1 VGHRRGSNEGIWDG
15 VEEERKGGII
25 QFYFN
30 LYLIKIVCDK
40 KLINNKQSVKYNGIT
55 LVFFFQS
62 HQSIFFPFDGMGFE
76 LCVIFHVENCISGED
91 TVCNSS

>member
-1 VGHRRGSNEGIWDG
+1 MGHRRGSNEGIWDG

-55 LVFFFQS
+55 LVFFFNHINQYFS
-62 HQSIFFPFDGMGFE
+62 PLMEWVLNF
-76 LCVIFHVENCISGED
+76 V
-91 TVCNSS
+91 